1 MTDLANA
8 YQYCETNTREQARNF
23 YYGIRLLTP
32 DKRNAMSALYAF
44 ARRVDDVGDSKE
56 SNENKLIQL
65 KSLRSQ
71 VETIENDSVSQDDL
85 VLLALNDAV
94 KKFSIPTG
102 ALTEIIAGCEQDCN
116 KTEYDTIAELSKY
129 CQYVA
134 GSVGRLSLAVFSPNP
149 SEKAFELANTLGIA
163 LQLTNILRDIVE
175 DRDQMNRI
183 YIPKEDLDRFG
194 IKSDV
199 TGPLDKLAELVR
211 FEVNRAR
218 EYYAVGFLLLDHL
231 DFRSGACVRSM
242 AGIYLKILNKI
253 DRDPLSVFAKRTSL
267 STSEKVLVAAK
278 SLMGV
283 RP

>member
-1 MTDLANA
+1 MTDIQNA
-8 YQYCETNTREQARNF
+8 YQHCETITKEEARNF

-44 ARRVDDVGDSKE
+44 ARRVDDVGDSAE
-56 SNENKLIQL
+56 PRENKLIQL

-71 VETIENDSVSQDDL
+71 VEAMENGSVPQDDL
-85 VLLALNDAV
+85 VLLALADAV
-94 KKFSIPTG
+94 KNFNIPTG
-102 ALTEIIAGCEQDCN
+102 ALDEIVSGCEQDCN
-116 KTEYDTIAELSKY
+116 KTEYATIAELIQY

-134 GSVGRLSLAVFSPNP
+134 GSVGRLSLAVFSPDP
-149 SEKAFELANTLGIA
+149 SEKAFELANTLGLA

-175 DRDQMNRI
+175 DRDQMNRV
-183 YIPKEDLDRFG
+183 YLPLEDLDRFG

-199 TGPLDKLAELVR
+199 TGPLDKLAELIR

-231 DFRSGACVRSM
+231 DFRSGACVRAM

-253 DRDPLSVFAKRTSL
+253 DRDPLSVFEKRTSL
-267 STSEKVLVAAK
+267 SASEKIWVAAK
-278 SLMGV
+278 SLTGV

>member
-8 YQYCETNTREQARNF
+8 YQYCETNTKKQARNF

-102 ALTEIIAGCEQDCN
+102 ALTEIIGGCAQDCN
-116 KTEYDTIAELSKY
+116 KTEYDTIVELSKY